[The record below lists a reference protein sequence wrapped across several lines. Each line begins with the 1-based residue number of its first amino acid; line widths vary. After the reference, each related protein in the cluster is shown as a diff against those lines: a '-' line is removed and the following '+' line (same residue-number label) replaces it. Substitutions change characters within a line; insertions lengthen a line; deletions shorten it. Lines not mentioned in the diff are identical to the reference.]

1 MRRRVDQPEQL
12 HPVPGWASALG
23 LGVGWSVARPRPGS
37 SAAGRELIAERVARY
52 AWAFDERDRSL
63 LGDCFTA
70 EAIWEGSVM
79 GRDQLGPVTGRE
91 AIVDYLAGFWA
102 AQDDQRRH
110 MFTNVVTSEL
120 TADRAVSHAY
130 LLLTAARDGRL
141 SIATAGVYRF
151 ALSSDSGDWR
161 IHHLACG
168 FDVPSS

>member
-1 MRRRVDQPEQL
+1 MDQPEHL

-23 LGVGWSVARPRPGS
+23 LGVGWSAARLRPGS
-37 SAAGRELIAERVARY
+37 PAADRGLIAERVARY
-52 AWAFDERDRSL
+52 AWGFDERDRSL

-70 EAIWEGSVM
+70 EAIWEASVM
-79 GRDQLGPVTGRE
+79 GRERLGPVTGRE

-102 AQDDQRRH
+102 GQDDQRRH

-120 TADRAVSHAY
+120 TAERAVSHAY
-130 LLLTAARDGRL
+130 LLLTAARGERL
-141 SIATAGVYRF
+141 SLATAGVYRF
-151 ALSSDSGDWR
+151 ALSSAAGDWR